1 MKRPTRECALVAP
14 LLTARE
20 GELSPEE
27 ASLRELHLAACG
39 GCRARAADLA
49 ATEGL
54 VREALLAE
62 AARRDFAP
70 FVDAV
75 MERVQTGATARRD
88 RALPSVR
95 PEARGESGAADVAG
109 RTTWLESF
117 LGWARAHRAAA
128 AASALAPTL
137 AAAALIVYFSSSGA
151 HIPLAGEVEVE
162 AEGRAAVVLQTSEGP
177 VVLLGD
183 PEPDTGT

>member
-14 LLTARE
+14 LLTARQ

-27 ASLRELHLAACG
+27 ASLRELHLG
-39 GCRARAADLA
+39 GCEGCRGRAAELA

-62 AARRDFAP
+62 AARRDLAP

-75 MERVQTGATARRD
+75 MERIGAGATARPQRIGKG
-88 RALPSVR
+88 ATVR
-95 PEARGESGAADVAG
+95 REP
-109 RTTWLESF
+109 TWLESL

-137 AAAALIVYFSSSGA
+137 AAAALIVYFSTSGA
-151 HIPLAGEVEVE
+151 HVPLAGDVEVV
-162 AEGRAAVVLQTSEGP
+162 AEGRAPLVLQTSEGP

-183 PEPDTGT
+183 PEPSGT